1 MPELT
6 REDEEFQM
14 LRKWARKL
22 TEEIDHAKKSGK
34 KINVRVRSGLI
45 TQSVIR
51 KHIQNHDLSVSQNGV
66 SITPS
71 TKKIHLLVLKNSVN
85 PDKKY
90 SHKEVHTVVEI
101 RNNAVCDIVRKTKE
115 KFKEIENLTKVNRFA
130 VVVLSENP
138 NYPQKYK
145 KENTRNLFTCILRE
159 RTPKQLYNVDAIEDM
174 LENGELWKTGEWDEL
189 INYLKKP
196 TNTPLAL

>member
-1 MPELT
+1 MSELT

-14 LRKWARKL
+14 LREWAGKL
-22 TEEIDHAKKSGK
+22 TGEINYAKKSGK

-45 TQSVIR
+45 TQGVISE
-51 KHIQNHDLSVSQNGV
+51 HIQNHDFSVSQNGV

-71 TKKIHLLVLKNSVN
+71 TKKIHLLVLKNGVN

-90 SHKEVHTVVEI
+90 SHNEVHTVVEI
-101 RNNAVCDIVRKTKE
+101 RNNAVGDIVRKTRE
-115 KFKEIENLTKVNRFA
+115 KFEEIKNLTKVNRFA

-138 NYPQKYK
+138 KYLRRYT
-145 KENTRNLFTCILRE
+145 KENTEFLFTCILRE
-159 RTPKQLYNVDAIEDM
+159 RTPKQLYNVDVIEDM
-174 LENGELWKTGEWDEL
+174 LENHELSKTGEWEKL

-196 TNTPLAL
+196 TNTP